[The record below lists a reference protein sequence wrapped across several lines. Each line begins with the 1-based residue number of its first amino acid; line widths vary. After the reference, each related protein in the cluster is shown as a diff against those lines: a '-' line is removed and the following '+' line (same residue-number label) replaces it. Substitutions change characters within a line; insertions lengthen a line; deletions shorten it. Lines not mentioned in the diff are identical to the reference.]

1 MRHCKATSRVIRR
14 FALLALAVLGFC
26 WPALAAADPSAKW
39 TLEQARKCWK
49 PMSRAV
55 QHVGV
60 PGYEF
65 QTGVMWDGALVFG
78 PLDFRGLKVMQQEI
92 APLGNH
98 YLHVSF
104 GYGEPMRLVDRQGTN
119 SPAIRRSIAEG
130 RLPIPSIETRDGDL
144 DWTETVFA
152 HLLGRPAEQ
161 WLGAKPEDTLV
172 THAVF
177 RVTNAGYARRT
188 GHLWMHF
195 GDTGQVQFGYKCQQ
209 SPEIGKQIPF
219 QFDAPFGRLGDGVR
233 FVIPKP
239 SAGELVVHA
248 EVKGVQGTGGTPKNV
263 VEWKVSLAPG
273 ETAELRLIIPYGVV
287 RPEVAQALAELQS
300 GKQLAEARGFWKK
313 LQYGPGQIHTPDPFV
328 NDYLVAVAGQMAQQV
343 AWRCRSTGLWMYKTS
358 PNHYEGYWPC
368 NAAKALPVFDYRG
381 LTELNRHVLQGF
393 IASSTK
399 DVGGLNRSGMGH
411 GNVLEGEG
419 YAAIPGFLGN
429 FGEWTANPLLGS
441 HGLGLWALAAHYRAT
456 RDDKWLSSGPGSS
469 TGFQPVE
476 EHGQDGR
483 ATQTQDSARLRSP
496 LQTMIDSFDW
506 VAKQRKRTMR
516 EVGGKKVPY
525 WGLLPAASAHDW
537 LAGNTIFN
545 DAFCIYG
552 MTEVVRL
559 LREIGHPRAAEMA
572 AELND
577 YRRCLHD
584 RYAEARDRARRL
596 PLADGTAIPF
606 VPRMVQ
612 ELDWIKPDWTYS
624 GYSATRAGAW
634 GALDPHDK
642 LVDEVLAFMDAGMP
656 RGEGYYLSLAA
667 NTADMN
673 LADSNDPR
681 AERHYLWR
689 HYVEYETM
697 WPVCAPLF
705 LARDDLP
712 RFFEWFAHN
721 FAFVIHQDFRVG
733 VESFDGV
740 PSCAPGDGE
749 RWLAVRDMFL
759 NEFGGY
765 DGSEQSLWLLQAIP
779 REWLR
784 PGNRMSVERMGTLFG
799 GTVDLAVQ
807 VAEDGNSLTVDAKL
821 DKLAVKPQKIRIRL
835 RSGDSRPLASATVN
849 GQAAAVQP
857 GDVVTLPVQSDAT
870 LRIVGRY

>member
-1 MRHCKATSRVIRR
+1 MTYCKATPRVIRR
-14 FALLALAVLGFC
+14 FTLLALVVLGFC
-26 WPALAAADPSAKW
+26 WPALAADDPSAEW

-119 SPAIRRSIAEG
+119 NPAIRRSIAEG

-152 HLLGRPAEQ
+152 HLLGRPAQQ
-161 WLGAKPEDTLV
+161 WLDAKPEDTLV

-177 RVTNAGYARRT
+177 RVTNAGHARRT
-188 GHLWMHF
+188 GHLWIHF

-209 SPEIGKQIPF
+209 LPEIGKQIPF

-239 SAGELVVHA
+239 SGGELVVHA
-248 EVKGVQGTGGTPKNV
+248 EVKGVQGIGGTPKNV
-263 VEWKVSLAPG
+263 VEWKVPLAPG

-287 RPEVAQALAELQS
+287 RPDIANALAELDS
-300 GKQLAEARGFWKK
+300 GKQLAEAKGFWKK

-343 AWRCRSTGLWMYKTS
+343 AWRCRSTGIWMYKTS

-456 RDDKWLSSGPGSS
+456 RDDKWLSSG
-469 TGFQPVE
+469 TG
-476 EHGQDGR
+476 
-483 ATQTQDSARLRSP
+483 SP

-506 VAKQRKRTMR
+506 VAEQRKRTMR
-516 EVGGKKVPY
+516 ELGGKKVPY

-559 LREIGHPRAAEMA
+559 LHEIGHPRAAEMA

-584 RYAEARDRARRL
+584 RYAEARARARRL
-596 PLADGTAIPF
+596 PLADGTTIPF

-612 ELDWIKPDWTYS
+612 ELDWTKPDWTYS

-642 LVDEVLAFMDAGMP
+642 PVDEVLAFMEAGMP
-656 RGEGYYLSLAA
+656 RGEGYYFSLAA

-673 LADSNDPR
+673 LADINDLR

-807 VAEDGNSLTVDAKL
+807 VAADGNSLAVDAKL
-821 DKLAVKPQKIRIRL
+821 DKLAVRPQEIRIRL
-835 RSGDSRPLASATVN
+835 RSGDGRPLLSATIN
-849 GQAAAVQP
+849 GRPAKVLP
-857 GDVVTLPVQSDAT
+857 GDVVLLPLQTDAIY
-870 LRIVGRY
+870 RIVGNF